1 MGRRKSRRKSDEE
14 AITFMIYAFLA
25 FLFMPIAGL
34 VLLCRPSI
42 GAKFLG
48 AVLLIVGISI
58 WCMVGSVAAG

>member
-14 AITFMIYAFLA
+14 AITFLICAFLA

-42 GAKFLG
+42 GAKLLG
-48 AVLLIVGISI
+48 VLLLVVGISL
-58 WCMVGSVAAG
+58 WCMVGSAAAG